1 MPSPA
6 PTVRILLFT
15 LIMLSPLVC
24 SAGPASVVN
33 LESLLAEMCDPAAVA
48 RLPDPPYRSLQASSY
63 NRASVARDQPDQGAT
78 GWFADSDGT
87 GFIRIEKNARGED
100 EWVVM
105 EHTGPGC
112 ITKMWTPFF
121 YFNFQERGGPNIRV
135 YLDGATEPVL
145 DEPFIALTRGE
156 GSLKPPFGAA
166 TARAGNTYLPIAFAR
181 GAKVTLTARPF
192 YNIINYRA
200 YPEGTPVR
208 TFRREDLVEHA
219 ERIAEAGRVLYE
231 APVGISTNVVR
242 FAPNMAPF
250 SIHPSFTL
258 LPGGPAAISWFSI
271 RLFNDEFKTDPSLL
285 RSTVLQIECD
295 GETTVWCPI
304 GDFFS
309 CTDAIHPYHTWQR
322 TVTADGVLTCRW
334 PMPYKSKAVISLI
347 QVNGKGDL
355 AIELRAGTTPWK
367 WDDRS
372 MHFHATWRP
381 DELLPGTPFQDW
393 NFVDVKGEGVYV
405 GDAWTVLNPTH
416 GWWGEGDEKIY
427 VDGAWDAKFPTHFG
441 TGTEDYYG
449 WAGGVNPT
457 REDEFDEPFLAN
469 VRVGGVDGNHTRGF
483 NILTRTRALDAIP
496 FSKRLRFDMEISP
509 GTGQRRPSDFLGYSA
524 VSFWYARPGAKHN
537 RKEVWPDEGL
547 SLMSLADIERA
558 ASAVKK
564 GPAPVVLKG
573 AVECEGLTPVAKS
586 PGLAAQSQRPHES
599 MRPEQW
605 SGGAH
610 LFIPARQAGDFVELA
625 FTEQF
630 EPAELELFV
639 TRSFDFGVVDISVNG
654 RKVAEAVDLY
664 AEQPGVMALKLGRCE
679 PVENRFVV
687 RIELKEPNPK
697 SRGARSYMGVDAL
710 RMVPVDP

>member
-1 MPSPA
+1 MQSPA
-6 PTVRILLFT
+6 PALRILLFT
-15 LIMLSPLVC
+15 LALLSPPLC
-24 SAGPASVVN
+24 SAGLTAVVN
-33 LESLLAEMCDPAAVA
+33 LESLLAEMCNPAAVA
-48 RLPDPPYRSLQASSY
+48 RLPDPSYRSLQASSY

-121 YFNFQERGGPNIRV
+121 YFNFQERRGPNIRV
-135 YLDGATEPVL
+135 YLDGAPEPVL

-156 GSLKPPFGAA
+156 GSFKPPFGAA
-166 TARAGNTYLPIAFAR
+166 TARAGNTYLPIAFAH
-181 GAKVTLTARPF
+181 GAKVALTAKPF

-231 APVGISTNVVR
+231 APAL
-242 FAPNMAPF
+242 APVKEIQATRYIQLGDLMDVFGDP
-250 SIHPSFTL
+250 
-258 LPGGPAAISWFSI
+258 LPPGPGAISWFSL
-271 RLFNDEFKTDPSLL
+271 RLGEDCKAMPEIL
-285 RSTVLQIECD
+285 RSTSLWITCD
-295 GETTVWCPI
+295 GETTVCCPI

-309 CTDAIHPYHTWQR
+309 CPDALHPYHTWQR
-322 TVTADGVLTCRW
+322 TVTDDGVFVCRW
-334 PMPYKSKAVISLI
+334 PMPYREKVRI
-347 QVNGKGDL
+347 QVCPEFGSSDMRVEMRVGV
-355 AIELRAGTTPWK
+355 APWK

-393 NFVDVKGEGVYV
+393 NFVDVKGEGVFV

-547 SLMSLADIERA
+547 SLMSLADIDRA
-558 ASAVKK
+558 SAAVKK

-586 PGLAAQSQRPHES
+586 PGLVAQSQRPHES

-687 RIELKEPNPK
+687 RLELKEPNPK

>member
-1 MPSPA
+1 MQSPFLSHFA
-6 PTVRILLFT
+6 GLFAVLTSGLPGAEPANAAGTVT
-15 LIMLSPLVC
+15 
-24 SAGPASVVN
+24 
-33 LESLLAEMCDPAAVA
+33 LESLLAEMCDPVAVA
-48 RLPDPPYRSLQASSY
+48 RLPDPPYQSLQASSY
-63 NRASVARDQPDQGAT
+63 NRASEARDQADQGAT

-87 GFIRIEKNARGED
+87 GFIRVEKNARGAD
-100 EWVVM
+100 EWVLM
-105 EHTGPGC
+105 EHAGPGC

-156 GSLKPPFGAA
+156 GSFKPPFGAA

-181 GAKVTLTARPF
+181 GAKITLTAKPF

-200 YPEGTPVR
+200 YPEGTSVR

-219 ERIAEAGRVLYE
+219 ERIAEAGRMLYE
-231 APVGISTNVVR
+231 AAGDTSVDLCS
-242 FAPNMAPF
+242 PNQAGV
-250 SIHPSFTL
+250 IYQDA
-258 LPGGPAAISWFSI
+258 LPGRLPRGPAAISWFSF
-271 RLFNDEFKTDPSLL
+271 RLNDEFKANPGLL
-285 RSTVLQIECD
+285 RSTILKIECD

-309 CTDAIHPYHTWQR
+309 CPDAIHPYHTWQR
-322 TVTADGVLTCRW
+322 TVKEDGVFTCRW
-334 PMPYKSKAVISLI
+334 PMPYREEAKISLGRL
-347 QVNGKGDL
+347 NGEKEL
-355 AIELRAGTTPWK
+355 PIEILAGTISWK

-393 NFVDVKGEGVYV
+393 NFVDVAGSGVYV
-405 GDAWTVLNPTH
+405 GDTWTVLNPTH

-524 VSFWYARPGAKHN
+524 VSFWYARPGARHN
-537 RKEVWPDEGL
+537 RPFSEKQL
-547 SLMSLADIERA
+547 TLMSLADIERSSA
-558 ASAVKK
+558 AVKK
-564 GPAPVVLKG
+564 GAASVMLKG
-573 AVECEGLTPVAKS
+573 VVECEGMTPVAKS
-586 PGLAAQSQRPHES
+586 AGLTAQHQRPHES
-599 MRPEQW
+599 MHPEQW

-610 LFIPARQAGDFVELA
+610 LFIPALQAGDFVELA

-639 TRSFDFGVVDISVNG
+639 TRSFDFGVADISVNG
-654 RKVAEAVDLY
+654 RKVAEGVDLY
-664 AEQPGVMALKLGRCE
+664 EEKPGVMPLKLGRCE
-679 PVENRFVV
+679 PVENRFLV

-697 SRGARSYMGVDAL
+697 SRGARTYLGVDAL
-710 RMVPVDP
+710 RIVPVKP

>member
-1 MPSPA
+1 MRNFMFPRFLLVSTA
-6 PTVRILLFT
+6 IVICLLVSGVGRAAEEVR
-15 LIMLSPLVC
+15 
-24 SAGPASVVN
+24 

-48 RLPDPPYRSLQASSY
+48 RLPDPPYQSLQASSY
-63 NRASVARDQPDQGAT
+63 NRASVARDQPDQGT
-78 GWFADSDGT
+78 GGWFADSDGT
-87 GFIRIEKNARGED
+87 GFIRVEKNARGED

-135 YLDGATEPVL
+135 YLDGATAPVL

-156 GSLKPPFGAA
+156 GSFKPPFGAA

-181 GAKVTLTARPF
+181 GAKVTLTAKPF
-192 YNIINYRA
+192 CNIINYRA

-208 TFRREDLVEHA
+208 TFRREDLVAHA

-231 APVGISTNVVR
+231 APVPVVDKVLQ
-242 FAPNMAPF
+242 ATEGLQLG
-250 SIHPSFTL
+250 SGVEVGSGL
-258 LPGGPAAISWFSI
+258 LPPGPAAISWFSL
-271 RLFNDEFKTDPSLL
+271 RLGDDWKANPGILRTTLL
-285 RSTVLQIECD
+285 SIVCD
-295 GETTVWCPI
+295 GETIVWCPI

-309 CTDAIHPYHTWQR
+309 CPDAIHPYHTWQR
-322 TVTADGVLTCRW
+322 SVSEDGVFTCRW
-334 PMPYKSKAVISLI
+334 PIPYQKKVAIYIFNEGGSDGMRV
-347 QVNGKGDL
+347 DL
-355 AIELRAGTTPWK
+355 RLGVAPWN

-393 NFVDVKGEGVYV
+393 NFVDVTGKGVFV

-457 REDEFDEPFLAN
+457 RADEFDEPFLAN

-537 RKEVWPDEGL
+537 RPVQYDPL
-547 SLMSLADIERA
+547 TLMSLADIERA
-558 ASAVKK
+558 SSVVKK
-564 GPAPVVLKG
+564 GPAPVVLNG
-573 AVECEGLTPVAKS
+573 AVECEGLTPVAAS
-586 PGLAAQSQRPHES
+586 PGLVAQQQRPHES

-639 TRSFDFGVVDISVNG
+639 TRSFDFGVADISVNG

-664 AEQPGVMALKLGRCE
+664 AETPGVMSLKLGRCE
-679 PVENRFVV
+679 PVDNRFLV
-687 RIELKEPNPK
+687 RIELKEPNRK
-697 SRGARSYMGVDAL
+697 SRGARTFMGVDAL
-710 RMVPVDP
+710 RIVPAKP